1 MILKNLT
8 GSSGGINSV
17 LSVISLILIFI
28 IIVALAYFTTRF
40 IARHQSNVLSS
51 KSNIRVVESFRVG
64 TNKFIAIIKIG
75 EAFYAIGVG
84 KDEFTMIDKLNPDDL
99 TDFSAISAESGGTK
113 IDFKEI
119 LSQIKNKS
127 SKDNNDTK

>member
-1 MILKNLT
+1 MALMDLT
-8 GSSGGINSV
+8 GTSGGMNSV

-28 IIVALAYFTTRF
+28 FIIVLAYFTTKF
-40 IARHQSNVLSS
+40 IAKHQNNALNS

-75 EAFYAIGVG
+75 KEFYAIGVG
-84 KDEFTMIDKLNPDDL
+84 KDEFTMIDKLSPEDL
-99 TDFSAISAESGGTK
+99 TDFSVTRVESRGTK

-119 LSQIKNKS
+119 LSQIKNKG

>member
-1 MILKNLT
+1 M
-8 GSSGGINSV
+8 NSV

-28 IIVALAYFTTRF
+28 VIVALAYFTTRF
-40 IARHQSNVLSS
+40 IARHQNNALNG

-84 KDEFTMIDKLNPDDL
+84 KDEFTMIDKLNPDEL
-99 TDFSAISAESGGTK
+99 KDFSAIGAESGGTK

>member
-1 MILKNLT
+1 M
-8 GSSGGINSV
+8 NSV

-28 IIVALAYFTTRF
+28 FIIALAYFTTRF
-40 IARHQSNVLSS
+40 IAKHQNNVLNS
-51 KSNIRVVESFRVG
+51 KSNIRVIESFRVG

-75 EAFYAIGVG
+75 KAFYAIGVG
-84 KDEFTMIDKLNPDDL
+84 KDEFTMIDKLSPEDL
-99 TDFSAISAESGGTK
+99 TDFSVTRAESGGTK
-113 IDFKEI
+113 MDFKEI

>member
-1 MILKNLT
+1 M
-8 GSSGGINSV
+8 NSV

-28 IIVALAYFTTRF
+28 VIVALAYFTTRF
-40 IARHQSNVLSS
+40 IARHQGNVLNG
-51 KSNIRVVESFRVG
+51 KSNIRVIESFRVG

-99 TDFSAISAESGGTK
+99 TDFSTIGTESGGTK
-113 IDFKEI
+113 IDFREI
-119 LSQIKNKS
+119 LSQIKSKS